1 MNVRRWFPDPA
12 VAEYLDKLVVHLAQI
27 LPLATFAPAQ
37 MGSSCE
43 TVGQSVMVNFSIFW
57 RAEKMIQLQLQLHLI
72 LHLHLKLL
80 Y

>member
-43 TVGQSVMVNFSIFW
+43 AVEQSVMVIF
-57 RAEKMIQLQLQLHLI
+57 
-72 LHLHLKLL
+72 
-80 Y
+80 